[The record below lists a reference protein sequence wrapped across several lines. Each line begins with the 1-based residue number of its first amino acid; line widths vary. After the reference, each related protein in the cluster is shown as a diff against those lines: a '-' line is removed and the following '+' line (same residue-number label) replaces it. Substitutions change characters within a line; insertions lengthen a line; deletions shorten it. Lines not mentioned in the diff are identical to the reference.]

1 MRFTLLILTPPEAG
15 DANARAAAF
24 AGTLLDSGH
33 ELTCA
38 FFHDSAV
45 LTGLDG
51 CDAPQDETDPR
62 TAWSRLAS
70 EHGVSLVAC
79 VASAA
84 RHGVTSDRLLQ
95 GFRIGGLGEL
105 VEASTSSERLL
116 TFAN

>member
-24 AGTLLDSGH
+24 ARTLLAAGH
-33 ELTCA
+33 ELACA

-45 LTGLDG
+45 LTGLDR
-51 CDAPQDETDPR
+51 CEAPQDEEDTR
-62 TAWSRLAS
+62 AAWTGLARD
-70 EHGVSLVAC
+70 HGVKLVAC

-84 RHGVTSDRLLQ
+84 RHGVDESRLGE
-95 GFRIGGLGEL
+95 GFAIGGLGEL
-105 VEASTSSERLL
+105 VDASHSSDRVL